1 MKIKHIIG
9 GVLITLGMFLAF
21 AAVGHLDYLDERG
34 EHYGVKEVREMAVK
48 SMAGLAAAGIGVILC
63 RNIEIEADED
73 KPSDKKE
80 NRAD

>member
-63 RNIEIEADED
+63 RDIEVDDTDRLPEE
-73 KPSDKKE
+73 KE